1 MAKIEVEGV
10 YKIFGPA
17 PGDALARARA
27 GEAKERILAETGHT
41 VGLDDVSLSMEEG
54 KTFVVM
60 GLSGSGKSTLIRH
73 LNRLIEPTAGR
84 IVVDGTDI
92 LALNDAALRD
102 FRRRKTAMVFQ
113 RFALMPHRTVVQ
125 NVAYA
130 LEIRGV
136 NAYGRRHQA
145 GQWIESVGLAGYEN
159 AYPSQLSGGM
169 QQRVGLARALCG
181 EPEILLMDEAF
192 SALDPLIRSGMQDQL
207 IELQRR
213 LRKTVVFITHDLDEA
228 LKLGNRIAILK
239 DGRLSQVGTPEEILL
254 APADDYVAAFVG
266 DVNRARVLTVDT
278 VVSAPAPR
286 LESDGVEG
294 ALNEMRR
301 RGASRAFVFDGD
313 GLVGA
318 VTERDLAAA
327 ERAGDGLRA
336 AAKMPRTVPADTLLE
351 QALPAILRDE
361 GPLGVADRDGRFLG
375 IVSRQRLVSV
385 LSGRDEAAEREAGGE
400 RGQ

>member
-41 VGLDDVSLSMEEG
+41 VGLDDVSLSMAEG
-54 KTFVVM
+54 ETFVVM

-84 IVVDGTDI
+84 IVVDGTDV

-102 FRRRKTAMVFQ
+102 FRRKKTAMVFQ
-113 RFALMPHRTVVQ
+113 RFGLMPHRTVVQ

-213 LRKTVVFITHDLDEA
+213 LHKTVVFITHDLDEA

-254 APADDYVAAFVG
+254 TPADDYVAAFVG

-301 RGASRAFVFDGD
+301 RGVSRAFVFDGD

-318 VTERDLAAA
+318 VTERDLTAA

-336 AAKMPRTVPADTLLE
+336 AAKMPRTIPGDTMLE

-375 IVSRQRLVSV
+375 VVSRQRLVRV
-385 LSGRDEAAEREAGGE
+385 LSGRDEAAEGEPGGE

>member
-41 VGLDDVSLSMEEG
+41 VGLDDVSLSMAEG
-54 KTFVVM
+54 ETFVVM

-84 IVVDGTDI
+84 IVVDGTDV

-102 FRRRKTAMVFQ
+102 FRRKKTAMVFQ
-113 RFALMPHRTVVQ
+113 RFGLMPHRTVVQ

-213 LRKTVVFITHDLDEA
+213 LCKTVVFITHDLDEA

-286 LESDGVEG
+286 LESDGIEG
-294 ALNEMRR
+294 ALNEMRS
-301 RGASRAFVFDGD
+301 RGVSRAFVFDGD

-318 VTERDLAAA
+318 VTERELTAA
-327 ERAGDGLRA
+327 ERAGDDLRA
-336 AAKMPRTVPADTLLE
+336 AAKMPRTIPADTLLE
-351 QALPAILRDE
+351 QALPTILRNE
-361 GPLGVADRDGRFLG
+361 GPLGVAGRDGRFLG
-375 IVSRQRLVSV
+375 VVSRRRLVRV
-385 LSGRDEAAEREAGGE
+385 LSGRDEADEREPGEE
-400 RGQ
+400 RGR